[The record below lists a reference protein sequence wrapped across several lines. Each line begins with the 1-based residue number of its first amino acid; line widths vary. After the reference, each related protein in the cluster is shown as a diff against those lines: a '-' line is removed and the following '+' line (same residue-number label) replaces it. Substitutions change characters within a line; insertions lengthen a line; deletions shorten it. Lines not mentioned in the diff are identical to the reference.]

1 MDLEPPSWI
10 IKERAREPDSG
21 SADGSE
27 VVSSSPSAASELTD
41 CVNGDCG
48 LSVVSTVASS
58 PEPVATLQPR
68 KAKARTAFSEEQ
80 MSALNDRFN
89 MQRYLT
95 PAEMKTLAG
104 LTGLTYKQV
113 QLLHTAS

>member
-1 MDLEPPSWI
+1 MDTEFPNWLK
-10 IKERAREPDSG
+10 KEQAHKPDSG
-21 SADGSE
+21 SPEGNE
-27 VVSSSPSAASELTD
+27 VVSSSLSAPSDSPN
-41 CVNGDCG
+41 CVKDGG
-48 LSVVSTVASS
+48 LPVVS
-58 PEPVATLQPR
+58 PEPVMAPQPR

-113 QLLHTAS
+113 GCRSTY